1 VRPVDARANE
11 GNASGAD
18 PRPSLFYLF
27 AGGATWPVIHGLYRY
42 KAYGVEQVPSRGGF
56 VLAAN
61 HHSNFDPWPL
71 GAAFFPHRYLRF
83 MTKSE
88 LFWWPLKVLLYWGG
102 AFPVRRGKADVEAIQ
117 TGVQLCQSG
126 HIVVMFPEGTRRQKG
141 LRKNLAAKARG
152 GAAMIALRAGV
163 PLVPAAVFG
172 TDRLIRFARLRVRFG
187 PPIPLDDLKRL
198 ELREAAQIA
207 HERLMEGIGRLET
220 AAGQGGATSGDRGP
234 DAVKDESGVD

>member
-1 VRPVDARANE
+1 VRPVDARATG
-11 GNASGAD
+11 GNTSGSN

-27 AGGATWPVIHGLYRY
+27 AGGTTWPVIRGLYRY

-102 AFPVRRGKADVEAIQ
+102 AFPVRRGKADVQAIQ

-126 HIVVMFPEGTRRQKG
+126 HIVAMFPEGTRRRKG
-141 LRKNLAAKARG
+141 QRKNPPAKARG
-152 GAAMIALRAGV
+152 GAAVIALRADV
-163 PLVPAAVFG
+163 PLVPAAVLG
-172 TDRLIRFARLRVRFG
+172 TDRLNRFPRLRVRFG
-187 PPIPLDDLKRL
+187 PPIPLDDLKGL
-198 ELREAAQIA
+198 ELRRAAQIA
-207 HERLMEGIGRLET
+207 HERLMREIGRLQ
-220 AAGQGGATSGDRGP
+220 AADG
-234 DAVKDESGVD
+234 